1 MMTTVKAKKALR
13 RMTSVLLLVC
23 LIAFCPLAA
32 ANAVELDPTGEGP
45 QVLPG
50 DEAVLFPGECSL
62 TVYPASSSATEMLAD
77 LATANVVIDVYRVAD
92 GIADPVF
99 DTYSYRLTEAFAS
112 LTIDEP
118 MNSEKWTA
126 LAQQA
131 AALVRD
137 SDDIE
142 PVTTGSAG
150 AENVIPEEGSLTAGL
165 YLLLAHSAEFT
176 ETDEIFSVAKAD
188 EEDEGEDAEESIVT
202 LAQSDMYL
210 YSFAPQLVSLP
221 GKGDLDGATV
231 TNTADNVD
239 WQEHVTVY
247 LKPSREY
254 RLVDLSIVKTLRDEF
269 VGTQDAYFVFR
280 ITATQVI
287 RGEEKTVY
295 SRVVMMSFSTTG
307 TKTLTLEKV
316 IPVGATVTV
325 IEEYDGSSYVL
336 VDHSEVPVIASAE
349 TPLSFSFTNSPD
361 EFRPGEG
368 VVNRFTHDETGDW
381 PWSQIRD
388 ESDAYA

>member
-1 MMTTVKAKKALR
+1 M
-13 RMTSVLLLVC
+13 
-23 LIAFCPLAA
+23 
-32 ANAVELDPTGEGP
+32 
-45 QVLPG
+45 
-50 DEAVLFPGECSL
+50 
-62 TVYPASSSATEMLAD
+62 
-77 LATANVVIDVYRVAD
+77 
-92 GIADPVF
+92 
-99 DTYSYRLTEAFAS
+99 
-112 LTIDEP
+112 
-118 MNSEKWTA
+118 
-126 LAQQA
+126 
-131 AALVRD
+131 
-137 SDDIE
+137 
-142 PVTTGSAG
+142 
-150 AENVIPEEGSLTAGL
+150 
-165 YLLLAHSAEFT
+165 
-176 ETDEIFSVAKAD
+176 
-188 EEDEGEDAEESIVT
+188 
-202 LAQSDMYL
+202 
-210 YSFAPQLVSLP
+210 
-221 GKGDLDGATV
+221 
-231 TNTADNVD
+231 
-239 WQEHVTVY
+239 
-247 LKPSREY
+247 
-254 RLVDLSIVKTLRDEF
+254 
-269 VGTQDAYFVFR
+269 FR

>member
-32 ANAVELDPTGEGP
+32 ASAVELDPTGEGP

-77 LATANVVIDVYRVAD
+77 LATANVVIDVYRFAD

-142 PVTTGSAG
+142 PVTTGNAG

-231 TNTADNVD
+231 TNTADNDD

-307 TKTLTLEKV
+307 TKTLTLETV